1 MPVTAFIKRS
11 PWLRR
16 GLWVPLQMR
25 RFVKGRLERPY
36 ERAIDWLISS
46 IEGDVALRVQQFGG
60 TFQMSPHS
68 DLFRRLVRYRSYEP
82 KTAAFFDISVQPHKD
97 IIDVGANIGFF
108 TVLGARRLT
117 IGRVLAIEPVE
128 PAYSRLKANVERNGV
143 ADRVILFRGAA
154 GAATGEVTLSVVEG
168 REEYSS
174 VGELRHPAIAG
185 TASHRCTAPVRTVDD
200 LVDQH
205 GLKPAILKVDVEGA
219 EGFVFQGA
227 TRTLSQFR
235 PIVISELS
243 NSLLRN
249 LGFDGK
255 QIVTLFRD
263 LDYIVTDAE
272 DPLFPAGERDFGDIY
287 CVPRERTR

>member
-1 MPVTAFIKRS
+1 MSVAAFIKRS

-128 PAYSRLKANVERNGV
+128 TRLFAFESECRAERGRRSR
-143 ADRVILFRGAA
+143 D
-154 GAATGEVTLSVVEG
+154 SV
-168 REEYSS
+168 S
-174 VGELRHPAIAG
+174 
-185 TASHRCTAPVRTVDD
+185 RCCRRCDW
-200 LVDQH
+200 
-205 GLKPAILKVDVEGA
+205 GSDVEC
-219 EGFVFQGA
+219 
-227 TRTLSQFR
+227 R
-235 PIVISELS
+235 
-243 NSLLRN
+243 
-249 LGFDGK
+249 
-255 QIVTLFRD
+255 
-263 LDYIVTDAE
+263 
-272 DPLFPAGERDFGDIY
+272 
-287 CVPRERTR
+287 